1 MKIGFILKITD
12 AGEREAFSLNK
23 EKESVWAKYATDVR
37 PYIKELKN
45 FDGTKKVVI
54 LLRFFG
60 INGYMIAIIKARP
73 EGSGRAY
80 DNTAAWIHIPSKID
94 LPTQK
99 LYEIINTVEEEI
111 TSKYGINK
119 ARLQNLFSEEYS
131 EKDFLFVATDTV
143 MSSEHGSLAYRGYGR
158 GTDYYTLQEL
168 LTDSVIAQSEYSNY
182 KGVFL
187 LDSTSGV
194 CTDCTKL
201 KETKPNYIILN
212 PPIVN
217 FEYKP
222 FIKVSAIKKIP
233 FSKPIEVPYKTELP
247 IILCKNGYRDISKK
261 LLASSNNEI
270 RITLRQEE
278 CLRQIRHEWFRIFD
292 TSYTH
297 DDLTSKARIIIDGN
311 SFNNEGVLY
320 VEETTDN
327 LHEIDIECEGYKKYK
342 KKIEIKTDNQ
352 IPLVVQEYEREYTL
366 PREEGDGLLSEAIIT
381 IKTKKAYNK
390 MPIKGYYSESGYLI
404 HKKNITERLKWFCL
418 GFAFLFI
425 IGALYQ
431 GYVAIDEFF
440 DNHEFQLGL
449 PLIVEKHIETTT
461 DEGEIPPEPET
472 EQPQATNL
480 DDKAIEY
487 LNNNSVWAKD
497 SLDNYKITEG
507 LFEAMNELDLDLL
520 TNKKYAT
527 LQDQCDNF
535 RSIVNAANMC
545 LDKKIDVQTLIKGGH
560 YISDPSDKKITV
572 SRYIKWLQ
580 DAPNRVVQENIT
592 TEKSRITNKPKNNSN
607 KDSSTKSAS
616 SNKQN
621 RNGAK
626 VE

>member
-143 MSSEHGSLAYRGYGR
+143 MSSEHGLLAYRAYGR

-168 LTDSVIAQSEYSNY
+168 LTDSVIAQAEYSNY
-182 KGVFL
+182 RGVFL

-212 PPIVN
+212 PPVVN

-292 TSYTH
+292 TYTH

-311 SFNNEGVLY
+311 SFNNDSVLY

-352 IPLVVQEYEREYTL
+352 IPLVVQEYEKEYTL
-366 PREEGDGLLSEAIIT
+366 PQEEGDGLLSDAIIT
-381 IKTKKAYNK
+381 IKTRKAYNK
-390 MPIKGYYSESGYLI
+390 MPIKGYYSERGYLI
-404 HKKNITERLKWFCL
+404 RKKNIMERVKWFCL
-418 GFAFLFI
+418 GFASLFI
-425 IGALYQ
+425 LEALYL
-431 GYVAIDEFF
+431 GYVRIDEFF
-440 DNHEFQLGL
+440 DGHKFQLGW
-449 PLIVEKHIETTT
+449 PIIVEKHIKTTT
-461 DEGEIPPEPET
+461 DDGEITPEPET

-480 DDKAIEY
+480 NDKAIEY
-487 LNNNSVWAKD
+487 LNRHEAWIKD
-497 SLDNYKITEG
+497 SLENYEITKGLFDAMNAFELESLTSEKYSTLMQSDRFSIIFNAAQKCFEQNIDVKKGTIRGYYNSKPTDNKITINNYIQWLQNAPHEIG
-507 LFEAMNELDLDLL
+507 TGNNAMDGTGVSNQQDVDNSIDNESSQR
-520 TNKKYAT
+520 TSNTRGNINKK
-527 LQDQCDNF
+527 
-535 RSIVNAANMC
+535 
-545 LDKKIDVQTLIKGGH
+545 
-560 YISDPSDKKITV
+560 
-572 SRYIKWLQ
+572 
-580 DAPNRVVQENIT
+580 
-592 TEKSRITNKPKNNSN
+592 
-607 KDSSTKSAS
+607 
-616 SNKQN
+616 
-621 RNGAK
+621 
-626 VE
+626 